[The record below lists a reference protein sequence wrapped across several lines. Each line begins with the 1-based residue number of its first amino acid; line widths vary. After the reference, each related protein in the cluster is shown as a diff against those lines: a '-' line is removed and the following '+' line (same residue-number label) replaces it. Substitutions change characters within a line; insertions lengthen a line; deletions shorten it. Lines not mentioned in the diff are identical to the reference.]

1 MIELTEEEQRILLG
15 ELYGF
20 SDISRINK
28 YEFSGLV
35 GVHDG
40 EKKVVPSFTRD
51 LNYLHKLCSKLGL
64 MERNDQI
71 LRVKWVNNLR
81 TIVSRRMPKNKS
93 GTALTTDVDLLLAE
107 PEEIAESILKTF
119 SKKV

>member
-1 MIELTEEEQRILLG
+1 MTEEEQRIALA
-15 ELYGF
+15 ELYGYTN
-20 SDISRINK
+20 IIKKNK
-28 YEFSGLV
+28 CEFGGLV
-35 GVHDG
+35 GEFEGDITIVH
-40 EKKVVPSFTRD
+40 SFVRE
-51 LNYLHKLCSKLGL
+51 LRYLHELCSKLGL
-64 MERNDQI
+64 MERSNQI

-119 SKKV
+119 DKWLK